1 MRKAFLRSMLLISIF
16 LVTSCGGGNGG
27 GNGGG
32 GTTATLQWTTPATD
46 IENSSIT
53 ISGYKIY
60 YGTESGVYTTVVD
73 VGMKNQY
80 TVSGLSPGKTYYFA
94 ITAYSSD
101 GVESDPTDEQAKTL

>member
-1 MRKAFLRSMLLISIF
+1 MRKAFLRLMLLISIF
-16 LVTSCGGGNGG
+16 LVTSCGGGSGS
-27 GNGGG
+27 GGG
-32 GTTATLQWTTPATD
+32 GTTATLQWTTPATN
-46 IENSSIT
+46 IENSSII

-80 TVSGLSPGKTYYFA
+80 TVSGLSPGKTYYFT